1 MDVSIPVQ
9 TPFLGKK
16 NFPEFYLDRFSTN
29 HTAGFF
35 DQIYL
40 WMKSIDLID
49 FLYVDRWPEKWDIGS
64 NKVFSGMPRHV

>member
-16 NFPEFYLDRFSTN
+16 IFPEFYLDRFSTN

-49 FLYVDRWPEKWDIGS
+49 FLYVDR
-64 NKVFSGMPRHV
+64 